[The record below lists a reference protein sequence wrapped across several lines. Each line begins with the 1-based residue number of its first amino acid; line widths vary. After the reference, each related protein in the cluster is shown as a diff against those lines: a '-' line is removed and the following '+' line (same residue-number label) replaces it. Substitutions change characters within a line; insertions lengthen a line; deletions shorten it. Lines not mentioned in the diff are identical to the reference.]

1 MEIPN
6 PHPRSSAGIPAPPL
20 HAPPRPA
27 PPFAGFPDSALLPPR
42 AARDPRCMCNG
53 GWEQRRAGPSAPAA
67 AHQPPRLPQTSPWS
81 CSKRDSPRFPGLPG
95 AILTRA
101 QSPSLRAHPIWAR
114 PAPIEG
120 RNRWENASLRQN
132 SAYIHPHPHTQ
143 PHGCERNA
151 SLSVHPPLPRASW
164 TPERTGTCWFFFSLH
179 LPSQAPKTKRS
190 RGVAAPRALGPEAG
204 KAGAGGS

>member
-1 MEIPN
+1 MRWRSRIPTLAAA
-6 PHPRSSAGIPAPPL
+6 RGS
-20 HAPPRPA
+20 PPRPSRVSQTPRCCHRGQLGTRA
-27 PPFAGFPDSALLPPR
+27 ACVMGAGNKDAQDPALRLPRTSLPDYPRLLPG
-42 AARDPRCMCNG
+42 A
-53 GWEQRRAGPSAPAA
+53 
-67 AHQPPRLPQTSPWS
+67 
-81 CSKRDSPRFPGLPG
+81 SKRDSPRFPGLPG